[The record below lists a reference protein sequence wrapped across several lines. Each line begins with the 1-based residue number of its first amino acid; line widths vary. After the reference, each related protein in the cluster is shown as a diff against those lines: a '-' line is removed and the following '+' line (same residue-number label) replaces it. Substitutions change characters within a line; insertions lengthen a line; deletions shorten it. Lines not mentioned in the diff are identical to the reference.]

1 MKTLALALSLSVGV
15 SAETAITIY
24 NQDLATIRESLD
36 LNLKE
41 GITDIVFD
49 QATAQLLA
57 DSVVLRDPAGAAR
70 FSILEQSYRNDP
82 VSPEL
87 LLSLNE
93 GKEIDFRTTYAD
105 GRVEIISGRI
115 IRSGYT
121 PGGRAQSPIIEVN
134 GKLRFQL
141 PGEPLF
147 PSLGDDSS
155 LKPALS
161 WKIQSQQANAF
172 PAQLSYLTRG
182 MSWEANYNLVA
193 PEKGNLVT
201 LTGWIT
207 AVNESGTSF
216 RDATVK
222 LVAGDVNIEKE
233 RHENVDPFAARAGAM
248 EMDAA
253 PQVTQKAFDDFHL
266 YSLPRPIT
274 LRDQET
280 KQIEFLRAPE
290 VVANK
295 TYSYDPAAMF
305 RFHGGVRLDPIGDH
319 TFPKEVAIYWEFSN
333 SEENGLGVPL
343 PGGKIRFYREDADD
357 SNVEFIGENR
367 IKHTPRNEK
376 IRVYTGNAFDL
387 VGERKITN
395 FNRRDRESRM
405 SETVEVTLKNRSE
418 ENKTI
423 TVREHLWRAANWE
436 IAQPS
441 QEFSRHDANT
451 IEFEVKLGPDEERVI
466 TYTAN
471 YSW

>member
-1 MKTLALALSLSVGV
+1 MKTIALALALSAGA

-24 NQDLATIRESLD
+24 NQNLATIRESLE
-36 LNLKE
+36 LNLEE
-41 GITDIVFD
+41 GVSDIVFD
-49 QATAQLLA
+49 QATSQLMP
-57 DSVVLRDPAGAAR
+57 DSVVLRDPAGEKV

-82 VSPEL
+82 VGQGL

-105 GRVEIISGRI
+105 GRVEFIKGKI
-115 IRSGYT
+115 IRSGYV
-121 PGGRAQSPIIEVN
+121 PGGALQSPIIEVD

-147 PSLGDDSS
+147 PSLGDDSI
-155 LKPALS
+155 LKPTLS
-161 WKIQSQQANAF
+161 WKIHSREPAAF

-182 MSWEANYNLVA
+182 MSWEATYNLVA

-207 AVNESGTSF
+207 ATNRSGTTF
-216 RDATVK
+216 RDASVK

-233 RHENVDPFAARAGAM
+233 PQVQYPM
-248 EMDAA
+248 EHRREMAQMADAA
-253 PQVTQKAFDDFHL
+253 PEVTQKAFDDFHL

-290 VVANK
+290 VTANK
-295 TYSYDPAAMF
+295 TYVYDPAAMF
-305 RFHGGVRLDPIGDH
+305 RFQGGLRLEPIEGH
-319 TFPKEVAIYWEFSN
+319 TFPKDVAIYWEFGN
-333 SEENGLGVPL
+333 SEQNGLGVPL
-343 PGGKIRFYREDADD
+343 PGGKIRFYREDSDD
-357 SNVEFIGENR
+357 LNLEFIGENQ
-367 IKHTPRNEK
+367 IDHTPQNEK
-376 IRVYTGNAFDL
+376 VRVYTGNAFDL
-387 VGERKITN
+387 VGERKITD
-395 FNRRDRESRM
+395 FSRRDAEHRM
-405 SETVEVTLKNRSE
+405 SETIEVTVKNRSE

-423 TVREHLWRAANWE
+423 TVREHLWRALNWE

-441 QEFSRHDANT
+441 QEFTRTDANT
-451 IEFEVKLGPDEERVI
+451 IEFKVPLAPNEERVI